1 MADNVT
7 HGAQSGAPKAHEEHH
22 PTWQLYVK
30 VGIILAIITA
40 IEVSAF
46 YIPAWEG
53 SRIYVPSMLFL
64 STLKFVAVVMFYMHL
79 KYDHRIFRALFTGP
93 LIVAVITIVALLFLF
108 GQVAIHFG

>member
-79 KYDHRIFRALFTGP
+79 KYDHPLFTG
-93 LIVAVITIVALLFLF
+93 IFLF
-108 GQVAIHFG
+108 PMALATLVISALFVLYHFLNPMR